1 MSDLAFLE
9 STRSSYDSAAVGY
22 VEHIGADLR
31 DRPLDRAL
39 LGLFAE
45 LAPPGPIADVGC
57 GAGRVT
63 AFLHKLGRDVFGV
76 DLSPG
81 MLEQAGSLAPELR
94 FEVGDMRELDVEPAS
109 LAGLI
114 AWFSTI
120 HLPPE
125 HLPGVFAGFH
135 RALVP
140 GGLLMLAFQIGDD
153 PRHYTEG
160 WGGKVDLTLYRR
172 QPAAVIE
179 LLTGIG
185 FQLQTTVLQEPPDD
199 GRQFGAAHLILRKA
213 AMPAA

>member
-9 STRSSYDSAAVGY
+9 STRSSYDAAAGGY
-22 VEHIGADLR
+22 VETIGGDLR
-31 DRPLDRAL
+31 DRPLERAL
-39 LGLFAE
+39 LGLFAD

-81 MLEQAGSLAPELR
+81 MLEQARLLAPELR
-94 FEVGDMRELDVEPAS
+94 FEVGDMRELDIAAGS
-109 LAGLI
+109 LTGLI

-120 HLPPE
+120 HLPAE

-135 RALVP
+135 RALAP

-160 WGGKVDLTLYRR
+160 WGRPVDLTIYRR
-172 QPAAVIE
+172 RPAMVTE

-185 FQLQTTVLQEPPDD
+185 FQLQTTTIEEPPE
-199 GRQFGAAHLILRKA
+199 GEQRSPAAYLILRKA
-213 AMPAA
+213 PMQAG

>member
-9 STRSSYDSAAVGY
+9 STRSSYDSAAGGY
-22 VEHIGADLR
+22 VETVGGDLR

-39 LGLFAE
+39 LGLFAD

-63 AFLHKLGRDVFGV
+63 TFLDKLGRDVFGV

-81 MLEQAGSLAPELR
+81 MLEQARLLAPALR
-94 FEVGDMRELDVEPAS
+94 FEVGDMRKLDIGAES

-120 HLPPE
+120 HLPEE
-125 HLPGVFAGFH
+125 HLPGVLAGFH
-135 RALVP
+135 RALIP

-160 WGGKVDLTLYRR
+160 WGRPVDLTIYRR
-172 QPAAVIE
+172 RPATVTD

-185 FQLQTTVLQEPPDD
+185 FRLHSTTVEEPPD
-199 GRQFGAAHLILRKA
+199 GEQRSPAAYLILRKA
-213 AMPAA
+213 A